1 MLATMLSFCY
11 EGHQPANRLDLFLA
25 YVPPVV
31 LDWAIVALV
40 VGLLLWYGD
49 KNNLWRTALMGSQI
63 GALLGF
69 TCVVAV

>member
-49 KNNLWRTALMGSQI
+49 
-63 GALLGF
+63 
-69 TCVVAV
+69 